1 MKGEKGGLN
10 MKKMFLDI
18 WVPTNVTGGGEAII
32 SIREMRVE
40 GN

>member
-18 WVPTNVTGGGEAII
+18 WVPTNVTGGG
-32 SIREMRVE
+32 SNNLYK
-40 GN
+40 GNES